1 LQNSS
6 LLEYFE
12 NNTGRTI
19 DKWIHYFDIYERYFH
34 KYQNRPVNIL
44 EIGVYHG
51 GSLQMWKHYFGL
63 QAQIFGLDIN
73 PWCKS
78 LEEDR
83 IKIFIGDQSDR
94 LFLKSLKEIMPKIDI
109 LIDDGGHNMI
119 EQIVTFEELYSHI
132 KDDGIY
138 LAEDLHTSYWT
149 EFGGGYRKRNSFIEY
164 SKDLI
169 DQLNAWHSRDNES
182 FKVTDFTT
190 SANSIHYYD
199 SILIIEKHKR
209 NPPITK
215 KTGKL

>member
-1 LQNSS
+1 MQNSS

-149 EFGGGYRKRNSFIEY
+149 EFGG
-164 SKDLI
+164 L
-169 DQLNAWHSRDNES
+169 
-182 FKVTDFTT
+182 
-190 SANSIHYYD
+190 
-199 SILIIEKHKR
+199 
-209 NPPITK
+209 
-215 KTGKL
+215 